1 MSFGKGSEEERA
13 FRGVVDVGK
22 GDGVFGTGEGKRKWR
37 GGKA

>member
-1 MSFGKGSEEERA
+1 
-13 FRGVVDVGK
+13 VDVGK